1 MSGGKREGK
10 GKKVLNNASFLPFL
24 YLMLFLLIFFLVFCF
39 PYFFLPAVISFWAY
53 ANRIHQRGCTGAVQ
67 TGHQI
72 TPSAKQCAWATQ
84 PHQHKQTPIIY
95 TPDVPVKRKK
105 NIFFFKDERNE
116 KEEKSS
122 TLEREKKEER
132 KKKEFSIRS
141 ILTRATMYI
150 QSACSFPQFP
160 AGFQKAHHTH
170 THIGKPSRKIKKIKL
185 YNDSCLFFFCATTT
199 VTSEYKITTQSAK
212 RHNGAPNSI

>member
-24 YLMLFLLIFFLVFCF
+24 YLMLFLFIFFLVFCF

-53 ANRIHQRGCTGAVQ
+53 ANRIHQRGCTEAVQ

-105 NIFFFKDERNE
+105 NIFKKDERNE

-132 KKKEFSIRS
+132 KKEKRIFDSVNIDTGHDVYTVGLFIPTVPSWFSKG
-141 ILTRATMYI
+141 A
-150 QSACSFPQFP
+150 P
-160 AGFQKAHHTH
+160 HTH
-170 THIGKPSRKIKKIKL
+170 TH
-185 YNDSCLFFFCATTT
+185 T
-199 VTSEYKITTQSAK
+199 
-212 RHNGAPNSI
+212 

>member
-1 MSGGKREGK
+1 MKKKR
-10 GKKVLNNASFLPFL
+10 
-24 YLMLFLLIFFLVFCF
+24 
-39 PYFFLPAVISFWAY
+39 
-53 ANRIHQRGCTGAVQ
+53 NRQLWRER
-67 TGHQI
+67 
-72 TPSAKQCAWATQ
+72 
-84 PHQHKQTPIIY
+84 
-95 TPDVPVKRKK
+95 KRKK
-105 NIFFFKDERNE
+105 
-116 KEEKSS
+116 
-122 TLEREKKEER
+122 ER

-212 RHNGAPNSI
+212 RHNGAPNSIFKKRRQTSRQAFQGGLKVPKCFVPNKNNQGLKT